1 MLKSASKIITNK
13 NRIIAIDPASHS
25 LAWAIIDLKP
35 LKLVATGKINLTK
48 MQQPAIKFANI
59 TNGINEVCREY
70 KPGVAVIEQSVYI
83 QNFQSS
89 RIISY
94 IIGYTWGIL
103 VNHCSHVLD
112 INPIIWKRGI
122 GYKNLSNADK
132 ERLKNDTG
140 KGSFEAKKK
149 KERKQRV
156 RKIVEK
162 YFDISSIDDDDIVDA
177 IGIGM
182 WYYGLGSSDGAS
194 TV

>member
-156 RKIVEK
+156 REIVEK